1 MRAQLD
7 EVKSQQNDN
16 RDIDVSTQPASI
28 QNISVSTLTKKWKE
42 IEEKV
47 MQNTR
52 GKTSSKK
59 SKEAE
64 GQAQK
69 ARCIAHIICISFRAT
84 HFNFLTI

>member
-1 MRAQLD
+1 MEKEYETKEMRAQLD

-16 RDIDVSTQPASI
+16 RDIDVVSTQPASI
-28 QNISVSTLTKKWKE
+28 QNINVTTLRKKWKE

-59 SKEAE
+59 LKETE

-69 ARCIAHIICISFRAT
+69 ARCIAHIR
-84 HFNFLTI
+84 